1 MPEKILF
8 VDDEELIRKLV
19 GTFLGRHGYSVR
31 TACTGAE
38 ALRAISEDPPDLVI
52 TDLSMPDVDGLA
64 LTQQLRASPLTSR
77 LPIIMLS
84 AHKETGD
91 VLAGYGAGADEYVPK
106 PVELAV
112 LGAKVAVVLSR
123 TRVGVA
129 TAAPTQ
135 RGIVS
140 LFMHGKGG
148 VGTTTLAVNTAI
160 SIAEVSRSSVALLD
174 LNLGFGNAE
183 MLLDLQPGR
192 RLDQLALF
200 DFRQM
205 EPTAFAEFLTPH
217 SSGVSFLAGPGTPEV
232 AESITPAMV
241 EFALERLRSEV
252 AHVVVDL
259 PVSFSDVTLSAL
271 DAADLV
277 CVVTSPEVAAL
288 KATRDCLRITERLR
302 VVSPERTLV
311 VLNRTSAKGLPN
323 DKAAEFLH
331 RRIDATIPYDPQFA
345 ESADEGRPFVTA
357 RRLRPARRAIVE
369 LAERIAACKV
379 QKRDEQRVW
388 AT

>member
-8 VDDEELIRKLV
+8 VDDEEQIRKLV
-19 GTFLGRHGYSVR
+19 GTFLDRHGYSVR
-31 TACTGAE
+31 TACNGAE

-64 LTQQLRASPLTSR
+64 LTRQLRASHLTSR

-106 PVELAV
+106 PVELSV
-112 LGAKVAVVLSR
+112 LGAKVAVVLGR
-123 TRVGVA
+123 TRAVA

-183 MLLDLQPGR
+183 MLLGLQPSR

-205 EPTAFAEFLTPH
+205 EPTAFVEFLTPH
-217 SSGVSFLAGPGTPEV
+217 PSGVSFLAGPATPEV

-241 EFALERLRSEV
+241 EFALERLRGEV

-277 CVVTSPEVAAL
+277 CVVTSPEIAAL

-311 VLNRTSAKGLPN
+311 ALNRTSAKGLPN
-323 DKAAEFLH
+323 DKAAELLH
-331 RRIDATIPYDPQFA
+331 HRLDATIPYDSQFD

-357 RRLRPARRAIVE
+357 RRLRPGRRAIME

-379 QKRDEQRVW
+379 HKQDERRVW